1 VKLLPEF
8 SEIYKEAEV
17 QSDKLSDL
25 TPESAQDRI
34 RRYIDDGG
42 HRAIEGAAGDSTLR
56 RIVEVNQLQLR
67 LGLRGNLVEIGVA
80 HGKLLILLGLLAQ
93 PDEFSLAVDVFDEHD
108 KNYDLTGGST
118 TLSIVQENFAIFVG
132 DLEICGFKYICGDS
146 LFLDSNQMK
155 DVLGT
160 GGARI
165 FSIDGAHS
173 HFHTV
178 HDMRLAEQLLVPGGV
193 VLVDDITNSGW
204 PGVMEGV
211 ARYFLLSSEVRL
223 VPFLMADNKLWLTTY
238 DRHQHYFEYA
248 LHDSHLE
255 HWQLKR
261 VTKFFGHDI
270 VGF

>member
-1 VKLLPEF
+1 M
-8 SEIYKEAEV
+8 
-17 QSDKLSDL
+17 QSDKVSEHS
-25 TPESAQDRI
+25 PESTQHRI

-42 HRAIEGAAGDSTLR
+42 HRAIAGAAGDSTLR

-80 HGKLLILLGLLAQ
+80 HGKLFVLLGLLAQ
-93 PDEFSLAVDVFDEHD
+93 PDEFSLAVDVFEMHGR
-108 KNYDLTGGST
+108 NYDLTGGST
-118 TLSIVQENFAIFVG
+118 TLSIVQENFQNFVG
-132 DLEICGFKYICGDS
+132 DLRTFGFKYICGDS
-146 LFLDSNQMK
+146 FFLNVEHIEN
-155 DVLGT
+155 VLGT
-160 GGARI
+160 AGVRM

-193 VLVDDITNSGW
+193 VLVDDITNAGW

-211 ARYFLLSSEVRL
+211 ARYFLLSPEVRL

-238 DRHQHYFEYA
+238 HHHKHYFDYA
-248 LHDSHLE
+248 LHESHLE
-255 HWQLKR
+255 PWQLKR
-261 VTKFFGHDI
+261 VTKFFGHDM